1 MTAKWLKYGTFDCRC
16 AAGYRRRAQAGGQ
29 ITFAEALA
37 SAEAQCQQQ
46 RAAYVAAMS
55 PEQMEAIQRNAAK
68 PRRAGHRNTIERE
81 RGDVVSR
88 SQCPYVG
95 VTGLIKGAR

>member
-1 MTAKWLKYGTFDCRC
+1 M
-16 AAGYRRRAQAGGQ
+16 
-29 ITFAEALA
+29 TFAEAL
-37 SAEAQCQQQ
+37 SGSDTQYQQQ
-46 RAAYVAAMS
+46 RAAYVAALS

-68 PRRAGHRNTIERE
+68 PRRTGRRNTIERE
-81 RGDVVSR
+81 RGDVVYR